1 VPDKPLAW
9 LATTRRDIRAFP
21 ANARRRCGF
30 QPRKVQ
36 QGLDPDDWKPMTS
49 VGAGVREIRIRTEL
63 AHRVFYVAT
72 FDEACTSCT
81 RSRNARRRPRRTMS
95 GWRGIVIAP
104 SSRSELVMRRKNELK
119 VTPSTGN
126 VFRDLGFSAEES
138 EHLLVRAD
146 LLLQLQKTLAAR
158 ELTQVQAAR
167 LLHVTQPRVS
177 DLLRGRIDLFS
188 TDSLIDML
196 ARLGVRVR
204 FVLKSARG
212 RVA

>member
-1 VPDKPLAW
+1 
-9 LATTRRDIRAFP
+9 
-21 ANARRRCGF
+21 
-30 QPRKVQ
+30 
-36 QGLDPDDWKPMTS
+36 
-49 VGAGVREIRIRTEL
+49 
-63 AHRVFYVAT
+63 
-72 FDEACTSCT
+72 
-81 RSRNARRRPRRTMS
+81 
-95 GWRGIVIAP
+95 
-104 SSRSELVMRRKNELK
+104 MRRKSKLK

-146 LLLQLQKTLAAR
+146 LLLQVQKTLAAR
-158 ELTQVQAAR
+158 ELTQTEAAD

-188 TDSLIDML
+188 TDGLIDML

-204 FVLKSARG
+204 FVLKPARG